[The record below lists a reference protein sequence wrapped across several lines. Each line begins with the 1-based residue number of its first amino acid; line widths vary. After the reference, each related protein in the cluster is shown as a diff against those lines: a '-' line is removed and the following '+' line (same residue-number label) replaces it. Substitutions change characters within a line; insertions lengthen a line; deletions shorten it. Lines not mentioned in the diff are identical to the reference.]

1 MWHITITT
9 SDPFTEIRSMFM
21 ANQDK
26 IDRLAAQLTK
36 AKAEIVAE
44 IARLK
49 DQIDNGTGELD
60 FTALDGLVADL
71 DGLNPDVP
79 SGEPGEEEPGTG
91 EPA

>member
-1 MWHITITT
+1 
-9 SDPFTEIRSMFM
+9 M